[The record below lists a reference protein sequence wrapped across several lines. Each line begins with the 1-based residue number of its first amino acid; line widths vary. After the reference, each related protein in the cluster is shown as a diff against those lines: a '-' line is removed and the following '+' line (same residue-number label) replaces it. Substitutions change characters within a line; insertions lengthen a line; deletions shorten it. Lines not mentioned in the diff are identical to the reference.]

1 MMLGERKDDLNVYLK
16 VPLDPNG
23 ANPNV
28 GHIPSVA
35 TDSTTPKTSNS
46 TNYMSFYQRYLN
58 GSCKDFAFQLNL
70 NSHSSTI
77 FYRMMHIDASSL
89 MRYLRY
95 INVILATLQAFAG
108 FLGVFDLAVLDI
120 TSFFISI
127 YVM

>member
-1 MMLGERKDDLNVYLK
+1 
-16 VPLDPNG
+16 
-23 ANPNV
+23 
-28 GHIPSVA
+28 
-35 TDSTTPKTSNS
+35 
-46 TNYMSFYQRYLN
+46 
-58 GSCKDFAFQLNL
+58 
-70 NSHSSTI
+70 
-77 FYRMMHIDASSL
+77 MMHIDASSL